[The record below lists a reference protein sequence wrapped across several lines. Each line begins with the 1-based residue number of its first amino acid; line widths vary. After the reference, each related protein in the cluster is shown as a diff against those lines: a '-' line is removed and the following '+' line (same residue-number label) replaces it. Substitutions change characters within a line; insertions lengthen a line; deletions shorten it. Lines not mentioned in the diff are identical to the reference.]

1 MDPLMAE
8 LIGAVILLATNL
20 ATFFKSHTD
29 VNDIKADRESTKI
42 DRDRT
47 FHDII
52 ERMVKVEFQC
62 LTNKDN
68 TALLFTK
75 YDDLAAQLRL
85 LTTELAKA
93 TTELA
98 NTNSVLKE
106 LKTRG

>member
-1 MDPLMAE
+1 MDPLIAE

-20 ATFFKSHTD
+20 ATFFKSNTD
-29 VNDIKADRESTKI
+29 VNAIKADRESTKV
-42 DRDRT
+42 DRDKT

-62 LTNKDN
+62 ITNKDN
-68 TALLFTK
+68 NALLFTK

-98 NTNSVLKE
+98 NTNKQLQEMRQQK
-106 LKTRG
+106 